1 MPTFSSFKDFGAE
14 WEKVSRK
21 LDRDGRRRITRQMA
35 EEGQRI
41 AAHAAAADLG
51 GDRAFGNWARGNKIA
66 LDTHLK
72 AGRNDSTLLTPTRSS
87 AGPWTVAEQG
97 RNQGNARGFAGPGI
111 NRRTGITS
119 RTKSGGLRR
128 VRATRGRRWN
138 GTTQGKRTASD
149 AAKVM
154 ERELPKIA
162 AREYRKVL
170 VKHFDVTGS

>member
-1 MPTFSSFKDFGAE
+1 MPTFSSFKDFSNE

-21 LDRDGRRRITRQMA
+21 LDAQARRRITHEMA
-35 EEGQRI
+35 EEGRRI
-41 AAHAAAADLG
+41 ANRAASRDLG
-51 GDRAFGNWARGNKIA
+51 GDRAFSGWARGNRIA

-72 AGRNDSTLLTPTRSS
+72 AGRNESTLLIPTRAS

-138 GTTQGKRTASD
+138 GTTQGKGTASD

-162 AREYRKVL
+162 EREYRKVI